1 MPRYEKR
8 SYKCRAT
15 LLAHIAVFTPAPIPL
30 VTLFL
35 VVVLAIRI
43 ATAFIPSG
51 VFSRTLVVSEASLL
65 IPLSPAQWILPAVA
79 LPPWVGVVLFHL
91 VGRPDRVYIIHLDCS
106 FVLFKADVCGTGL
119 FIVVSITL
127 DPVTFQFNV
136 VNK

>member
-1 MPRYEKR
+1 MPRDEKR

-65 IPLSPAQWILPAVA
+65 IPLSPALWILPAVA

-91 VGRPDRVYIIHLDCS
+91 VGRPDRVNISHLDCS
-106 FVLFKADVCGTGL
+106 FVSFEAYVCGTGL

-136 VNK
+136 VDK

>member
-1 MPRYEKR
+1 MPRDEKR

-65 IPLSPAQWILPAVA
+65 IPLSPALWILPAVA

-91 VGRPDRVYIIHLDCS
+91 VGRPDSVYISHLDCS
-106 FVLFKADVCGTGL
+106 FVLFEAYVCGTGL

-136 VNK
+136 VDK

>member
-1 MPRYEKR
+1 MPRDEKR

-65 IPLSPAQWILPAVA
+65 IPLSPALWILPAVA

-91 VGRPDRVYIIHLDCS
+91 VGRPDSVYISHLDCS
-106 FVLFKADVCGTGL
+106 FVLFEADVCGTGL

-136 VNK
+136 VDK